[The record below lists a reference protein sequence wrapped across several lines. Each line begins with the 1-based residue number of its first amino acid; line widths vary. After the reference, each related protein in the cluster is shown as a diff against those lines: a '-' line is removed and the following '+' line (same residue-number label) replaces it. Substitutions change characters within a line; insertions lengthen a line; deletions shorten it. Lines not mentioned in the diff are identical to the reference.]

1 MKPPDQAMLRIGAAA
16 KKLGYHPQTLRRWM
30 GEGKLVGIRMGKE
43 VRIPLTEIERLLG
56 EQTTGTV
63 VLYARV
69 SGTGQRHDLTQQVER
84 LQQWADQERPQA
96 PQMVYRDIGSGLH
109 TERAGLRKL
118 IRQVQDQQVRE
129 VAVTYAD
136 RLTRFGF
143 AYLQTWFAG
152 YGAHITVL
160 SEEEERTPEREVV
173 DDLLAILTSFSGRL
187 YGMRSDKQQA
197 LVRCAQQVLNAQE

>member
-1 MKPPDQAMLRIGAAA
+1 
-16 KKLGYHPQTLRRWM
+16 M

-43 VRIPLTEIERLLG
+43 VRIPLTEIEGLLG

-109 TERAGLRKL
+109 TQRAGLRKL